1 MTYHFAARPNET
13 NVRIGSIHGVS
24 KRGWDYLW
32 VKHGEEVVGDRVLQV
47 PEAAYVEQVYPEA
60 NFNALGIE

>member
-1 MTYHFAARPNET
+1 
-13 NVRIGSIHGVS
+13 
-24 KRGWDYLW
+24 
-32 VKHGEEVVGDRVLQV
+32 LQV